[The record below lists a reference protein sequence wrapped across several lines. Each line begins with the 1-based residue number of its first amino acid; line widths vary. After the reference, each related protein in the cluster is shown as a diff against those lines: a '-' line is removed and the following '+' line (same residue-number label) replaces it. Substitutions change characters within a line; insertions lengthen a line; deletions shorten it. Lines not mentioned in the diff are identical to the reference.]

1 MLFYSLASVGIAD
14 ARNDREVCADVA
26 AKLTLNPVVPT
37 LVTLFVAVSACTSPN
52 TGATERVVSATARSA
67 SDATPGRL
75 VATSTVQAPT
85 VTVTVTPTPPAPP
98 AAPSDDVVKTTPT
111 KPTRKPVPE
120 PKKAVQLAADSVFTT
135 PSENIACGP
144 INSSGLF
151 CSIGRKVWKFPQD
164 LLKPSDCP
172 KPQAVAL
179 TSRVHAWC
187 VDAGFSKQ
195 KIVPYGTVVQVN
207 DFRCAVERRGVMC
220 AGSKTQDRFSISES
234 KLTFW
239 PRPKQVSKPT
249 S

>member
-1 MLFYSLASVGIAD
+1 MASVVMAVAG
-14 ARNDREVCADVA
+14 NDREVYADVA
-26 AKLTLNPVVPT
+26 AKLTLNPVAPT
-37 LVTLFVAVSACTSPN
+37 LVILLVAVSACTSPN

-67 SDATPGRL
+67 SDATPGQL
-75 VATSTVQAPT
+75 VPTTSSQVPT
-85 VTVTVTPTPPAPP
+85 VTVTITPTPSTPP
-98 AAPSDDVVKTTPT
+98 AEPSDVVKTTPL

-144 INSSGLF
+144 INNSGLF
-151 CSIGRKVWKFPQD
+151 CAIGRKAWKFPQD

-187 VDAGFSKQ
+187 VDTGFSKQ

-207 DFRCAVERRGVMC
+207 NFRCVVERRGVMC
-220 AGSKTQDRFSISES
+220 AGSKIQDRFSISES

-239 PRPKQVSKPT
+239 PRPQQAPKPT